1 MAKLY
6 VFHAS
11 MHAGTDGPSAE
22 PAQEATLHEARR
34 RLAERMRS
42 TRRQFGWSQQ
52 EAADRAGVTQSMWSR
67 IEARER
73 DPQLSSL
80 LRIQHAL
87 GLASL
92 EEFFGDAPTKRLF
105 RAEP

>member
-1 MAKLY
+1 
-6 VFHAS
+6 
-11 MHAGTDGPSAE
+11 MHSRVDGPSE
-22 PAQEATLHEARR
+22 DPLEEATLTEARR

-67 IEARER
+67 VEAGER

-92 EEFFGDAPTKRLF
+92 EEFFGDAPTERLF
-105 RAEP
+105 RGES